1 MAQQEKSGLN
11 EATEISA
18 HAAGAVRDA
27 IKTGKAVS
35 GATKGTAAA
44 GPYGA
49 AAAALWTHRKAVV
62 AIIAG
67 LLAIPVLFIMLL
79 PSLIFGGLTQ
89 AGSEGNPD
97 SPILNDNA
105 AIVENI
111 NQISQAISDLLEEG
125 QEDVRARIDADF
137 AASGADQKEIINP
150 YESSPA
156 YNANRFIAMYC
167 AAKDQDYAS
176 ISLKDMEALIRKA
189 KDALYTFTSTE
200 EPRTTTVT
208 DTTIDQNTG
217 NVTATETEVTEIW
230 KIYTNSAI
238 VTLKEVVPVDI
249 ETIGLNIRKCRNA
262 KKMRQEDLA
271 QKANVSS
278 NYISAVE
285 RGVKIPS
292 VETLIDIMNA
302 LGVSADMI
310 FCDVIDAGV
319 TEKNNQLD
327 AKVSQLSTKD
337 RKTVYDVLDLLVR
350 DLSK

>member
-1 MAQQEKSGLN
+1 MKRESAPQEYTCRN
-11 EATEISA
+11 CPERYY
-18 HAAGAVRDA
+18 H
-27 IKTGKAVS
+27 
-35 GATKGTAAA
+35 
-44 GPYGA
+44 
-49 AAAALWTHRKAVV
+49 
-62 AIIAG
+62 
-67 LLAIPVLFIMLL
+67 AIPAPQKSKGLMMHFGESYCTL
-79 PSLIFGGLTQ
+79 PK
-89 AGSEGNPD
+89 
-97 SPILNDNA
+97 
-105 AIVENI
+105 
-111 NQISQAISDLLEEG
+111 
-125 QEDVRARIDADF
+125 RARHLKSRDL
-137 AASGADQKEIINP
+137 
-150 YESSPA
+150 
-156 YNANRFIAMYC
+156 NRRAPEWC
-167 AAKDQDYAS
+167 PK
-176 ISLKDMEALIRKA
+176 RKV
-189 KDALYTFTSTE
+189 
-200 EPRTTTVT
+200 P
-208 DTTIDQNTG
+208 NTLRIYYYR
-217 NVTATETEVTEIW
+217 NSETYVLDN
-230 KIYTNSAI
+230 TNSAI

>member
-1 MAQQEKSGLN
+1 MERAILSQRIESILN
-11 EATEISA
+11 EITRLSNTLYAMDNTNIERHSDNYEMLSTE
-18 HAAGAVRDA
+18 
-27 IKTGKAVS
+27 
-35 GATKGTAAA
+35 
-44 GPYGA
+44 
-49 AAAALWTHRKAVV
+49 AALRGEV
-62 AIIAG
+62 IACR
-67 LLAIPVLFIMLL
+67 LRH
-79 PSLIFGGLTQ
+79 LI
-89 AGSEGNPD
+89 
-97 SPILNDNA
+97 
-105 AIVENI
+105 
-111 NQISQAISDLLEEG
+111 
-125 QEDVRARIDADF
+125 
-137 AASGADQKEIINP
+137 
-150 YESSPA
+150 YETTS
-156 YNANRFIAMYC
+156 
-167 AAKDQDYAS
+167 
-176 ISLKDMEALIRKA
+176 IRKA
-189 KDALYTFTSTE
+189 EYLASAGVMQGISVMNEDGIL
-200 EPRTTTVT
+200 
-208 DTTIDQNTG
+208 
-217 NVTATETEVTEIW
+217 EI
-230 KIYTNSAI
+230 TLPCL
-238 VTLKEVVPVDI
+238 TLKEVVPVDI

>member
-1 MAQQEKSGLN
+1 MKRQSAPQEYTCRN
-11 EATEISA
+11 CPERYY
-18 HAAGAVRDA
+18 H
-27 IKTGKAVS
+27 
-35 GATKGTAAA
+35 
-44 GPYGA
+44 
-49 AAAALWTHRKAVV
+49 
-62 AIIAG
+62 
-67 LLAIPVLFIMLL
+67 AIPAPQKSKGLMMHFGESYCTLPKRDRHLKSRDLNRRAPEWCPKRKVPNTLRIYYYRSSETYML
-79 PSLIFGGLTQ
+79 
-89 AGSEGNPD
+89 
-97 SPILNDNA
+97 DN
-105 AIVENI
+105 
-111 NQISQAISDLLEEG
+111 
-125 QEDVRARIDADF
+125 
-137 AASGADQKEIINP
+137 
-150 YESSPA
+150 
-156 YNANRFIAMYC
+156 
-167 AAKDQDYAS
+167 
-176 ISLKDMEALIRKA
+176 
-189 KDALYTFTSTE
+189 
-200 EPRTTTVT
+200 
-208 DTTIDQNTG
+208 
-217 NVTATETEVTEIW
+217 
-230 KIYTNSAI
+230 TNSAI

>member
-1 MAQQEKSGLN
+1 MKRESAPQEYTCRN
-11 EATEISA
+11 CPERYY
-18 HAAGAVRDA
+18 H
-27 IKTGKAVS
+27 
-35 GATKGTAAA
+35 
-44 GPYGA
+44 
-49 AAAALWTHRKAVV
+49 
-62 AIIAG
+62 
-67 LLAIPVLFIMLL
+67 AIPAPQKSKELMMHFGESYCTL
-79 PSLIFGGLTQ
+79 PK
-89 AGSEGNPD
+89 
-97 SPILNDNA
+97 
-105 AIVENI
+105 
-111 NQISQAISDLLEEG
+111 
-125 QEDVRARIDADF
+125 RARHLKSRDLNRRAPEWCPKRKVPNTLRI
-137 AASGADQKEIINP
+137 
-150 YESSPA
+150 YYYRSP
-156 YNANRFIAMYC
+156 
-167 AAKDQDYAS
+167 
-176 ISLKDMEALIRKA
+176 
-189 KDALYTFTSTE
+189 
-200 EPRTTTVT
+200 
-208 DTTIDQNTG
+208 
-217 NVTATETEVTEIW
+217 ETYVLDN
-230 KIYTNSAI
+230 TNSAI

>member
-1 MAQQEKSGLN
+1 MKRESAPQEYTCRN
-11 EATEISA
+11 CPERYY
-18 HAAGAVRDA
+18 H
-27 IKTGKAVS
+27 
-35 GATKGTAAA
+35 
-44 GPYGA
+44 
-49 AAAALWTHRKAVV
+49 
-62 AIIAG
+62 
-67 LLAIPVLFIMLL
+67 AIPAPQKSKGLMMHFGESYCTL
-79 PSLIFGGLTQ
+79 PK
-89 AGSEGNPD
+89 
-97 SPILNDNA
+97 
-105 AIVENI
+105 
-111 NQISQAISDLLEEG
+111 
-125 QEDVRARIDADF
+125 RARHLKSRDLNRRAPEWCPKRKVPNTLRI
-137 AASGADQKEIINP
+137 
-150 YESSPA
+150 YYYRSS
-156 YNANRFIAMYC
+156 
-167 AAKDQDYAS
+167 
-176 ISLKDMEALIRKA
+176 
-189 KDALYTFTSTE
+189 
-200 EPRTTTVT
+200 
-208 DTTIDQNTG
+208 
-217 NVTATETEVTEIW
+217 ETYVLDN
-230 KIYTNSAI
+230 TNSAI